1 MCTLFHSVIRQE
13 ASFVRKFQTTVLSA
27 SQKKRRRRR
36 MRKNVVRGYTVYY
49 DVNGSVIPRDQAAAN
64 KRLN

>member
-27 SQKKRRRRR
+27 SHKKRRR

-49 DVNGSVIPRDQAAAN
+49 DVNDSVIPRDQAAAN